1 MYLFFSFDEFHSN
14 DLLGIGSSCSSPCFT
29 ILADYPFA
37 AHLCFYLCSIDLI
50 SAIPFTARLKRLCQ
64 ALSSYLP
71 EQCREIIHKAMVGS
85 L

>member
-29 ILADYPFA
+29 ILAGCLVA

-50 SAIPFTARLKRLCQ
+50 SAIPFTTYLKLLCQ
-64 ALSSYLP
+64 VLSSYLL
-71 EQCREIIHKAMVGS
+71 E
-85 L
+85 